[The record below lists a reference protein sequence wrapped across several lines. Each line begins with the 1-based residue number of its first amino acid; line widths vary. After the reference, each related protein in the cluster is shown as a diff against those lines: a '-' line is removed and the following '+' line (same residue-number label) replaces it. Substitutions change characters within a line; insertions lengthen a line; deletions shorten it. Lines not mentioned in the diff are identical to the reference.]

1 MGSQTGNTHTCKA
14 RPNRLVICHVRA
26 FTLIELLV
34 VIAIIALLVGIL
46 MPSLARAKELA
57 RIAVCLGNLKSLAS
71 ACMLYVGDNDGKIAA
86 TPAGKTTTFQ
96 FTDNTGA
103 AQTLARTWRKTNK
116 GDAYTDA
123 AAWSAYGY
131 NCVMRAYGVAKDGQ
145 RCPSDQSPYGGN
157 WYIESWAWS
166 AADQTK
172 ILSDPGFYSS
182 YCATNELW
190 TMGGERLW
198 GGDPNVE
205 RRMSPTG
212 TFVALETTQPEL
224 GPSENDYYS
233 SIHGKTRRYAIDGS
247 GEFAK
252 GAAALLD
259 GHASLFTWDTLLYS
273 TGDEY
278 YPWGSALGIPPSF
291 FLPSI
296 R

>member
-1 MGSQTGNTHTCKA
+1 MECEIGNPHAWRTGPS
-14 RPNRLVICHVRA
+14 RPVLRDRPA

-46 MPSLARAKELA
+46 MPSLVRAKELA
-57 RIAVCLGNLKSLAS
+57 RTAVCLGNLKNLAS
-71 ACMLYVGDNDGKIAA
+71 ACMLYVGDNDGRIAV

-96 FTDNTGA
+96 FTDSTGA
-103 AQTLARTWRKTNK
+103 AQTVARTWHKTNRV
-116 GDAYTDA
+116 DAYTDA

-131 NCVMRAYGVAKDGQ
+131 NCVMRAYGVAKDGH
-145 RCPSDQSPYGGN
+145 RCPSDQSPHGGN

-166 AADQTK
+166 AADQSK

-182 YCATNELW
+182 YCAPNELW

-205 RRMSPTG
+205 KRHCPTG

-233 SIHGKTRRYAIDGS
+233 SIHGKTRRYAINGS

-259 GHASLFTWDTLLYS
+259 GHASLFSWDTLLYS
-273 TGDEY
+273 NGDEY
-278 YPWGSALGIPPSF
+278 YPWGSVLGSPPSF